1 VAGREEVLI
10 DSPTGR
16 AKDREKGKFM
26 TKNAERL
33 NALSDV
39 LVPASGKCESLAGE
53 LVRATERIGYRF
65 FNDGDQIGIGYGKE
79 TCNAPARFLIK
90 KAPKEIGDLAAAL
103 WGMVSE
109 DGYEAVLDILV
120 GKVAE
125 YLEAHPELREQP
137 TEDMWD
143 FYDKNEDVDDSWEE
157 DEEEDDYFEDDEEE
171 YDDD

>member
-1 VAGREEVLI
+1 
-10 DSPTGR
+10 
-16 AKDREKGKFM
+16 M

-33 NALSDV
+33 NALYDV
-39 LVPASGKCESLAGE
+39 LVPVSGKCDSLAGE
-53 LVRATERIGYRF
+53 LVRAAERIGYRF
-65 FNDGDQIGIGYGKE
+65 FNDGDQIGVGYGKE

-90 KAPKEIGDLAAAL
+90 KAPKEIGDLVAAL
-103 WGMVSE
+103 WGMASE

-125 YLEAHPELREQP
+125 YVEAHPELREQS

-157 DEEEDDYFEDDEEE
+157 DEEDDDYYEDEDEEE
-171 YDDD
+171 YDDK